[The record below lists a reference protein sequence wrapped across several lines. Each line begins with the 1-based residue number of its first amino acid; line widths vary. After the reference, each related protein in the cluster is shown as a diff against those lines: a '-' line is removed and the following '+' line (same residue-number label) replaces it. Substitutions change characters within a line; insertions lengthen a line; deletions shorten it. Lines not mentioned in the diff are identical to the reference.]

1 MTYFNRRN
9 LFLLTLLSVFSA
21 TTFSCSSGSKADSRQ
36 ADQTSTESAD
46 VKTVSAT
53 DEDSKATPAA
63 QTSTV
68 DPTTIPPGKK
78 ADAATIIARQQV
90 PILCYHQVRNWRE
103 KDSKTARDYI
113 VPLDLFRQQM
123 KMLADSGYHTI
134 SPDQLYAYLTTGA
147 ALPSKPI
154 MLTFDDGDLDQYT
167 DAVPIMNKHG
177 FKGTFFIMTV
187 AIGRRGKQP
196 YMDKSQ
202 IKALS
207 DAGHT
212 IGCHTWDHHNVK
224 KYEGKDWVT
233 QIEEPTKKL
242 EEITGKPVRY
252 FAYPFGL
259 WNYPATQEL
268 KKRNYLAAFQLA
280 EKRDPQEPL
289 YTVRRIIASGY
300 WSPKTLHNAMVAS
313 FKGTK

>member
-1 MTYFNRRN
+1 MAHVNRRN
-9 LFLLTLLSVFSA
+9 LFLITLLSIFSA
-21 TTFSCSSGSKADSRQ
+21 TTFSCSTGSKAVSQD
-36 ADQTSTESAD
+36 AGPTTSESAD

-53 DEDSKATPAA
+53 DNDTKPATATTAA
-63 QTSTV
+63 V
-68 DPTTIPPGKK
+68 DPTAIPPGKK
-78 ADAATIIARQQV
+78 ADAATILARQQV
-90 PILCYHQVRNWRE
+90 PILCYHQVRDWRE

-147 ALPSKPI
+147 ALPSKPV